1 MPPQSSQLPR
11 IKRTNAL
18 GLSWSTL
25 LVYSVPRWGKTR
37 LTRTAKKPL
46 VVACEMGDRRGLGTL
61 SDIDIPF
68 VPCDTM
74 EELLATARALSQ
86 DREIATF
93 EGEQFETIILDS
105 GSVAGELGLD
115 SAKATFGYGDYLWDA
130 TKGSGKDPR
139 KAYPYM
145 NEKMRQLMKI
155 FFSCQAHFIVI
166 ARESVAEEVDTEG
179 KSIRYKVP
187 EFPGQKLPYELP
199 GWPDGTLRGDVVNG
213 QRLLRTRT
221 HMRAVAGIRA
231 PDNVPVPEFIVPNTA
246 DICEWMRT
254 WDPAI
259 LKRLTPAPPKP
270 INAPVVAKKKEVP
283 VASAS

>member
-1 MPPQSSQLPR
+1 
-11 IKRTNAL
+11 
-18 GLSWSTL
+18 
-25 LVYSVPRWGKTR
+25 
-37 LTRTAKKPL
+37 
-46 VVACEMGDRRGLGTL
+46 MGDRRGLGTL

-199 GWPDGTLRGDVVNG
+199 GWPDGTLRGDIVNG